1 MLSMPLRSKTNIMV
15 DRVPVACNFK
25 LPWQGCFRWHTF
37 PSLSSLECICCTSRW
52 VQAHR
57 VYWRILLATRNS
69 FPEREYS
76 SGQPVSLSRKD
87 LILVEFNLASFSQDH
102 QIAKLKTPP
111 NFPTIQYL
119 RYSLPLVAFAI
130 DWFQHPFFEF
140 QSSVVESGYS
150 PLPACNRSVEH
161 MNSLL
166 PTWQHEYQTVEAL
179 SWYYCNNYLHWC
191 FEYTCMGLFLH
202 LLSLFAVVSAD
213 CWFQ

>member
-102 QIAKLKTPP
+102 QIANSAKFSHYTVLKIFLT
-111 NFPTIQYL
+111 L
-119 RYSLPLVAFAI
+119 SCL
-130 DWFQHPFFEF
+130 
-140 QSSVVESGYS
+140 
-150 PLPACNRSVEH
+150 CNRLISASFLWISIVCCWIWVFT
-161 MNSLL
+161 S
-166 PTWQHEYQTVEAL
+166 A
-179 SWYYCNNYLHWC
+179 
-191 FEYTCMGLFLH
+191 CMQ
-202 LLSLFAVVSAD
+202 S
-213 CWFQ
+213 